1 MDLVEKSAVKKKKSG
16 VDKEAVRHYAAA
28 LDALDAYLDLVEL
41 PPTDSG
47 WYEQEFSRAVGDS
60 ARIT

>member
-1 MDLVEKSAVKKKKSG
+1 VEKAAKRG
-16 VDKEAVRHYAAA
+16 RTGDKEAVGHYAAA
-28 LDALDAYLDLVEL
+28 LDILDGYLDLVEL

-47 WYEQEFSRAVGDS
+47 WYDKEFSRAVGDS

>member
-1 MDLVEKSAVKKKKSG
+1 MEKGVKKKKSNDRDTVG
-16 VDKEAVRHYAAA
+16 HYAAA
-28 LDALDAYLDLVEL
+28 LEALDAYLDLVEL

-47 WYEQEFSRAVGDS
+47 WYEKEFSRAVGDS